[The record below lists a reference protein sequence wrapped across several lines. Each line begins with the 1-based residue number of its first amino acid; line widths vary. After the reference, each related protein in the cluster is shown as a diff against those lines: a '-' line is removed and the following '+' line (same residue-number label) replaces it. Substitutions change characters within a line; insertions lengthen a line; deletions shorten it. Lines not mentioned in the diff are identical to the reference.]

1 MITTVPRPIIEKYY
15 LLREICEYADDYGY
29 DKMDWVMSD
38 FVHAL
43 YNGNVTKAIEIL
55 DDFENKLVD
64 YALGF
69 KGDSV
74 KEVERLVDNG
84 VEVTEEMVKNFHNAI
99 QDLAPLI
106 EKYRKIKSK
115 KSRQLLYVI
124 AYCPIYGIY
133 TKNTNNEQR
142 YTASMNY
149 AHEEVDKVL
158 RQEERGHIE

>member
-29 DKMDWVMSD
+29 DEMDNVMSD

-43 YNGNVTKAIEIL
+43 YNDNVNKAVEIL

-69 KGDSV
+69 EGDRV
-74 KEVERLVDNG
+74 KEVEHLVDNG
-84 VEVTEEMVKNFHNAI
+84 VEVTNEMVENFHDAI
-99 QDLAPLI
+99 QDLTPLI

-115 KSRQLLYVI
+115 KSRQSLYVI

-133 TKNTNNEQR
+133 TKNTNNEQS
-142 YTASMNY
+142 YTSFMNY
-149 AHEEVDKVL
+149 AHEAVDKVL